1 VHHDAEVAK
10 EALVALGRRRKQ
22 VEVRRL
28 ELVVARGDLAVLAAQ
43 VADLARLGRVRV
55 ARRRRRAP
63 VGVQVGQRLGA
74 VAVGGD
80 GRLVQVVGFGRG

>member
-1 VHHDAEVAK
+1 VHDDAEVAK

-55 ARRRRRAP
+55 ARRGGRAP
-63 VGVQVGQRLGA
+63 VGVQVGERLRA

-80 GRLVQVVGFGRG
+80 GGFVEVVGC